1 MRKKVFFLSLMA
13 LVMVAGAIFGVV
25 SCSKDGDGG
34 SNAGVVGTWEGS
46 KYRITF
52 NSNNTCFVE
61 RLSSYYYG
69 ESYTCRYTM
78 TSSTEGRIFEP
89 ESDYNGSSGESDE
102 YIGFSVNGNTMTLY
116 VDYSYAGEGIE
127 TIDVLT
133 RVGGSNGGGSTAN
146 VVGTWFGQR
155 GNSHTL
161 QLTFNANQ
169 SGYWVENI
177 YDSYSGNSTDQ
188 GSFTYSMSDA
198 QNGYVYVQVES
209 SYGDWETERIRF
221 SISGSTMYIY
231 DDDSSYG
238 NQVVWTLTKR

>member
-34 SNAGVVGTWEGS
+34 SNAGVVGTW
-46 KYRITF
+46 
-52 NSNNTCFVE
+52 
-61 RLSSYYYG
+61 
-69 ESYTCRYTM
+69 
-78 TSSTEGRIFEP
+78 
-89 ESDYNGSSGESDE
+89 
-102 YIGFSVNGNTMTLY
+102 
-116 VDYSYAGEGIE
+116 
-127 TIDVLT
+127 
-133 RVGGSNGGGSTAN
+133 
-146 VVGTWFGQR
+146 FGQR

-161 QLTFNANQ
+161 QVTFNANQ

-198 QNGYVYVQVES
+198 QNGYVYVQGES

-231 DDDSSYG
+231 NDYGSYG